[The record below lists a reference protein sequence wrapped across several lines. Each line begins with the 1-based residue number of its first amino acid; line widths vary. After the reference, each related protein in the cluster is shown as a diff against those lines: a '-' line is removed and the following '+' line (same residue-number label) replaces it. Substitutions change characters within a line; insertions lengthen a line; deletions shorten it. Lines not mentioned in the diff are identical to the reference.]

1 MFLSIIYC
9 RIKESKRNGGRPK
22 VTNISD
28 FFFIFEYLSIMTY
41 NEMCLKF
48 KQKIKMTYHEMCPKF
63 KQKNNLQS

>member
-1 MFLSIIYC
+1 M
-9 RIKESKRNGGRPK
+9 
-22 VTNISD
+22 TNISD